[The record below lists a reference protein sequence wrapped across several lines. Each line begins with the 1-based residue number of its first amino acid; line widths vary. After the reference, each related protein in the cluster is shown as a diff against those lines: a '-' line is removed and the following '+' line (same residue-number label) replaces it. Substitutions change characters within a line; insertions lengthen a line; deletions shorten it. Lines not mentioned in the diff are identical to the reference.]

1 MKFERNSK
9 NLYQLRI
16 HKNFFQ
22 VQSSKFSKFEIEEP
36 KISKIMFLIILSSIN
51 LNKKIKINFIKLLIN
66 QLIIYK
72 KMNLNKI
79 DFSIFEGENNFN
91 IIDLFKNNE
100 RILFNLKL
108 RKPQIT
114 SHL

>member
-1 MKFERNSK
+1 
-9 NLYQLRI
+9 
-16 HKNFFQ
+16 
-22 VQSSKFSKFEIEEP
+22 
-36 KISKIMFLIILSSIN
+36 MFLIILRSIN

-72 KMNLNKI
+72 KINLNKI
-79 DFSIFEGENNFN
+79 DFANFEGENNFK

-100 RILFNLKL
+100 RILFKLKL
-108 RKPQIT
+108 RTPKIT